1 MKFQDVLAAWDA
13 APLDAIHPTRAISEE
28 AYRRSGE
35 AQAKTLAAVLP
46 KNGRVVDFGCGDG
59 RVTIPLHHLGVDVVG
74 VDASAKMLAAL
85 SANAPDVPTLLS
97 DGSDLAEQ
105 LGEPADAL
113 FCLAVLIHHDYSSGR
128 EIIANLRRAVR
139 RGGRLVLDWPVSE
152 TPTERQAWIEVT
164 TWSSEQQTQVA
175 KELGLRRVKRKL
187 DWSVWTAA

>member
-13 APLDAIHPTRAISEE
+13 APLDAIHPTRSVSEE

-35 AQAKTLAAVLP
+35 AQAKALAPVLP

-59 RVTIPLHHLGVDVVG
+59 RVTIPLYHLGVDVVG
-74 VDASAKMLAAL
+74 VDASPKMLDAL
-85 SANAPDVPTLLS
+85 SASAPEVPTRLS

-105 LGEPADAL
+105 LGEPVDAL
-113 FCLAVLIHHDYSSGR
+113 ICLAVLIHHDYSSSR

-139 RGGRLVLDWPVSE
+139 RGGRLILDWPVSE
-152 TPTERQAWIEVT
+152 TPTERRAWIEVT
-164 TWSSEQQTQVA
+164 TWGAEQQAEVA

-187 DWSVWTAA
+187 DWSVWTVT